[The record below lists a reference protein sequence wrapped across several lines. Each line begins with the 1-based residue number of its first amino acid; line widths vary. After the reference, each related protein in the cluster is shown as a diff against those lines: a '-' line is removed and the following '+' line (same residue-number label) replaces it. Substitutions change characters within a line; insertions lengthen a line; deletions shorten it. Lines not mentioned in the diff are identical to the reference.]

1 MSALST
7 VRRNTSCPQYSAV
20 QYSTAQYSA
29 AQYSTSPGPQQ
40 DPVTRTAAELGSLAP
55 LPHNIA
61 SLFGN
66 TSYLTLLIL
75 RGGISAFLNTLTV
88 PFSLLASSRS
98 ACL

>member
-29 AQYSTSPGPQQ
+29 AQYNTSPSPQQ
-40 DPVTRTAAELGSLAP
+40 DPVTRTAAELGSLAT
-55 LPHNIA
+55 LPQSIA

-66 TSYLTLLIL
+66 
-75 RGGISAFLNTLTV
+75 ISNIVYSQKEYFCI
-88 PFSLLASSRS
+88 S
-98 ACL
+98 